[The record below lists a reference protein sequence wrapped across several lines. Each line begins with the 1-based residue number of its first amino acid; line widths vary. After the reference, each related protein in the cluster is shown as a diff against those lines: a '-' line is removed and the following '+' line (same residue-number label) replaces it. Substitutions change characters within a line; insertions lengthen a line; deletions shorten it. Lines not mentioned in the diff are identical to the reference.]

1 MNRAE
6 EDYIKAL
13 YELTVER
20 DRKMVKTSELAYQFG
35 FTDQTVNEMIR
46 KLKNKKLVNFIP
58 YKGVSLTKDGLDI
71 AIKMIRAHRLWEVFL
86 TQKLGFNWSDVH
98 ENAEML
104 EHVSNNQILDKLYE
118 FLGEPKYCQHG
129 NPIPSVDG
137 KVKPISITPLIDL
150 KKGDKFK
157 LVRVLDKKDLLHYLD
172 TLNINLYDS
181 FEVVNI
187 DDFLQ
192 TITLKNNEIQ
202 YDINY
207 HIASML
213 FVEIS
218 KN

>member
-35 FTDQTVNEMIR
+35 FTDQTVNEMIK

-192 TITLKNNEIQ
+192 TITLKNNENQ

-218 KN
+218 KI